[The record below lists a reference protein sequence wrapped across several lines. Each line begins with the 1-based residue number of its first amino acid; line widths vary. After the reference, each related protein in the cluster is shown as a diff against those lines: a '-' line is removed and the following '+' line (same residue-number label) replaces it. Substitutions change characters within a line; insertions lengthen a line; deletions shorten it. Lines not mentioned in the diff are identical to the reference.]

1 MTICALKTGKPH
13 YLGEFGLNKTA
24 GRDDRPKW
32 KIKILQ
38 WKIKILQWKIKILQW
53 KIKILHL
60 PALAQCVLR
69 FRNLGSRW
77 HPVSTQAIQH
87 NIISREYF
95 SKQEHRLLVVAEGR
109 GGGARMSIG

>member
-38 WKIKILQWKIKILQW
+38 WKIKILEWKMKDSSLENDDI
-53 KIKILHL
+53 
-60 PALAQCVLR
+60 
-69 FRNLGSRW
+69 
-77 HPVSTQAIQH
+77 
-87 NIISREYF
+87 
-95 SKQEHRLLVVAEGR
+95 
-109 GGGARMSIG
+109 GAATTP